1 MNEEISFN
9 IKRNRKLLN
18 IYISQP
24 DRAIDATSLLPSE
37 TYGGLDQEI
46 AEEGGEKAREEG
58 GRRRRVADDC
68 KAARSGDAC
77 MAGLCLPV
85 SGDCKLLV
93 VRCRPLPTSYFWQS
107 QQLRR
112 SNSVLTEHT
121 SVLLLM

>member
-1 MNEEISFN
+1 MHAHGGKMNEEISFT

-58 GRRRRVADDC
+58 GRRRRVSDDC
-68 KAARSGDAC
+68 KAARVTHAWRAC
-77 MAGLCLPV
+77 ACL
-85 SGDCKLLV
+85 
-93 VRCRPLPTSYFWQS
+93 S
-107 QQLRR
+107 QEIA
-112 SNSVLTEHT
+112 SS
-121 SVLLLM
+121 SS